1 VAVCAATVAESG
13 LWSNLGALARQSM
26 GDIKEADVR
35 EALERL
41 DPLWMNSSPPSRRAS
56 CICWWSGLMSPSWS
70 FHTPFRTS
78 CPKSYFWNDRLPFTM
93 PGFADERSFTLYLPR
108 MQGELKHGALG
119 YVRRSPYT
127 SPVAFN
133 DRTADR

>member
-1 VAVCAATVAESG
+1 
-13 LWSNLGALARQSM
+13 M

-70 FHTPFRTS
+70 FHDPIPDF
-78 CPKSYFWNDRLPFTM
+78 M
-93 PGFADERSFTLYLPR
+93 PQELLLERQTTV
-108 MQGELKHGALG
+108 HDAW
-119 YVRRSPYT
+119 VCRR
-127 SPVAFN
+127 A
-133 DRTADR
+133 